1 MYQLKELLGLVVY
14 KGERHNQHHLDS
26 SASQNVS
33 IASASSYKVENT
45 NLKTLAVD
53 IPDNRQDSFDMNASF
68 AHTFQSSLEKLSKV
82 FTLC

>member
-53 IPDNRQDSFDMNASF
+53 IPDRQDSFDMNASF
-68 AHTFQSSLEKLSKV
+68 AHTFQSSLEKLNKV